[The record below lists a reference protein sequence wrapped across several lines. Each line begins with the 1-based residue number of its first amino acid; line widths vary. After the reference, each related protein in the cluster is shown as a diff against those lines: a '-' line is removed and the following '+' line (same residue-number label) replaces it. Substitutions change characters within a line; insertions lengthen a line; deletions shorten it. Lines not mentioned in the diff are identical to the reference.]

1 MHYVITGSIGH
12 ISKPL
17 VAQLVAA
24 GNHVSVITS
33 NQDRVTDIEALGAK
47 ALVGSVEDAAF
58 IQASFAGADAV
69 YLMIPPKW
77 NVTDW
82 YPYQQQVAN
91 NYVAAVK
98 ANDVKNV
105 VVLSSIGAHMRQGA
119 GPIDGVAYLEV
130 QLIEAG
136 VNAVFLRPS
145 YFFYNLFAQIDLVK
159 NAGIFGSNFGGDEP
173 LVLVDTND
181 IAAVAAEVLLQ
192 LPLANGQHIRYI
204 SSDEATAQTIAA
216 ALGDAIGKPGTPWVV
231 FTDEQAYAGLKQA
244 GLPDTIA
251 EGYTN
256 LGKALRSGALQA
268 DYWANKPATQG
279 SVKLAQFAQAFA
291 AAYHAK

>member
-1 MHYVITGSIGH
+1 MNYVITGSIGH

-17 VAQLVAA
+17 VHRLVAA
-24 GNHVSVITS
+24 GNAVSVITS
-33 NQDRVTDIEALGAK
+33 NSERIASIEALGAT
-47 ALVGSVEDAAF
+47 ALVGSVEDVAF
-58 IQASFAGADAV
+58 VTESFAGADAL

-77 NVTDW
+77 DVADW
-82 YPYQQQVAN
+82 YSYQQQVAN

-98 ANDVKNV
+98 ANNIKNV

-119 GPIDGVAYLEV
+119 GPIDGLAYLEV
-130 QLIEAG
+130 QLIDAG

-159 NAGIFGSNFGGDEP
+159 NAGVFGSNFGGDEK

-181 IAAVAAEVLLQ
+181 IAAVAAEVLLA
-192 LPLANGQHIRYI
+192 LPLARGQQIRYI
-204 SSDEATAQTIAA
+204 SSDEATTQEIAT
-216 ALGDAIGKPGTPWVV
+216 ALGKAIGKEGTPWVV

-251 EGYTN
+251 QGYTT
-256 LGKALRSGALQA
+256 LGKALRSGELQA
-268 DYWANKPATQG
+268 DYWANRPTTQG
-279 SVKLAQFAQAFA
+279 SVKLAQFAQVFA
-291 AAYHAK
+291 AAYQSK